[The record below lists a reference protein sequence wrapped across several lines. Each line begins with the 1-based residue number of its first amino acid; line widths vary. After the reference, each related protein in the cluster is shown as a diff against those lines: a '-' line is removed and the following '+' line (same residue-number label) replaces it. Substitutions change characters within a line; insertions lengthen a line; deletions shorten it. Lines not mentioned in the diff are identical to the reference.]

1 MTSPTPARRHY
12 VLIFV
17 LSLALL
23 MLEIATAR
31 VLSVAL
37 LSHYAFVAIS
47 LAMFGLGLSGADRL
61 SASRPL
67 HAPTG
72 STRS

>member
-1 MTSPTPARRHY
+1 MPFRRHY
-12 VLIFV
+12 AAIFI

-23 MLEIATAR
+23 MLEIAFAR

-47 LAMFGLGLSGADRL
+47 LAMFGLGLAAL
-61 SASRPL
+61 TVYL
-67 HAPTG
+67 APAVF
-72 STRS
+72 RV